1 MHREL
6 FYLSGVSYV
15 AMTMPQTAHTAYGR
29 TTLKTVV
36 LPLLD
41 DLYRVALRLTHSNV
55 EAEELVGETVAR
67 ACENITS
74 LRDLTKAKQW
84 LLRILTNAFLSSRR
98 SKKRRQ
104 EVPYNETDDDDAPSF
119 SLFEALTQHQSEER
133 NPERIVISKL
143 MDEEIQQAIA
153 ALPQEY
159 RAVVVLCDVEGYAYQ
174 EIAAILDVPI
184 GTVRSRLSRGR
195 GLLQKRLYH
204 YAKEQGWLS
213 SQKASSKGK
222 NINEPCDCERT
233 QLPRG
238 ARAGR

>member
-1 MHREL
+1 
-6 FYLSGVSYV
+6 
-15 AMTMPQTAHTAYGR
+15 MPHIAHTLDQR

-55 EAEELVGETVAR
+55 EAEELVADTVAR
-67 ACENITS
+67 ACENITA

-84 LLRILTNAFLSSRR
+84 LLRIETNAFLSSRR
-98 SKKRRQ
+98 AKKRRQ
-104 EVPYNETDDDDAPSF
+104 EIAYVEVDDDDEPPF
-119 SLFEALTQHQSEER
+119 SLFEAVSQYPSEEG
-133 NPERIVISKL
+133 NPEHIVISKL
-143 MDEEIQQAIA
+143 MDEEIQSAIA

-195 GLLQKRLYH
+195 GLLQQRLYH
-204 YAKEQGWLS
+204 YAKEHGWLA
-213 SQKASSKGK
+213 SQHASPKGK
-222 NINEPCDCERT
+222 ADNEQCKCERD
-233 QLPRG
+233 
-238 ARAGR
+238 